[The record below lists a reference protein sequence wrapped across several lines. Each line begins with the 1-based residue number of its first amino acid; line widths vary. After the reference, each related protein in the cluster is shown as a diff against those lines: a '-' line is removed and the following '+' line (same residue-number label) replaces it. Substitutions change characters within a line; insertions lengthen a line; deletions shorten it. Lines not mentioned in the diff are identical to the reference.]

1 MSYLTGSRRLV
12 RGHHKERSMTSI
24 ILDRIEIQ
32 LDAGS
37 DEVTLTREDAVEVAT
52 RLHRQAAEPGAAA

>member
-32 LDAGS
+32 LDAY
-37 DEVTLTREDAVEVAT
+37 ERELT
-52 RLHRQAAEPGAAA
+52 

>member
-24 ILDRIEIQ
+24 TDHIEIQ
-32 LDAGS
+32 LDAY
-37 DEVTLTREDAVEVAT
+37 ERELT
-52 RLHRQAAEPGAAA
+52 

>member
-1 MSYLTGSRRLV
+1 MSDLTGSRRLV

-32 LDAGS
+32 LDAY
-37 DEVTLTREDAVEVAT
+37 ERELT
-52 RLHRQAAEPGAAA
+52 